1 LFISQFHG
9 FDAVRLPDGSAT
21 NVSFF
26 VREIS
31 NVRLK
36 KAEDGGPL
44 RPEGKGPLRQNQ
56 SH

>member
-26 VREIS
+26 VREIF